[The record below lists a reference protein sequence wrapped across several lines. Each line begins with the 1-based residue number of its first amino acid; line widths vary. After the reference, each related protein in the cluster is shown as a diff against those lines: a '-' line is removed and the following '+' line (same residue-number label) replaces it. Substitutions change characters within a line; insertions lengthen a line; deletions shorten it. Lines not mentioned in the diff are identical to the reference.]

1 MKGKI
6 HVNNEIF
13 LYLELYKMANMN
25 HHYRSR
31 ETAEERKKFYIIV
44 TLIILFFFLL
54 FEQGPPHF
62 NFTLN
67 PANYAAISVLSCPLF
82 KVGHKLRITWNTN
95 NNYT

>member
-1 MKGKI
+1 MKAKI
-6 HVNNEIF
+6 HVNNEFF
-13 LYLELYKMANMN
+13 LYLELHKMANKN

-44 TLIILFFFLL
+44 TLTVLSFFLL

-62 NFTLN
+62 NFALG
-67 PANYAAISVLSCPLF
+67 PANYVAISVLSCPLF
-82 KVGHKLRITWNTN
+82 KVGHELRMTWNTL